1 LKRNNIIKIAKRHLK
16 RRQTSES
23 SATRR
28 VLIVLWLGTF
38 CLLAFMILRWAGDI
52 DFGSNLKG
60 KKPSVFF
67 VDDVLLS
74 SSDLKLDST
83 SALINISLNTESR
96 LPRPAKSPEKQLNPV
111 SRDELYRNIFNQK
124 MKKAESRPSDDF
136 EMEPLPE

>member
-1 LKRNNIIKIAKRHLK
+1 MK
-16 RRQTSES
+16 RRRTSVS
-23 SATRR
+23 RATRR
-28 VLIVLWLGTF
+28 VLIVLWSGTF

-111 SRDELYRNIFNQK
+111 SRDELYRDIFNQK
-124 MKKAESRPSDDF
+124 IKKAENTPSGDF